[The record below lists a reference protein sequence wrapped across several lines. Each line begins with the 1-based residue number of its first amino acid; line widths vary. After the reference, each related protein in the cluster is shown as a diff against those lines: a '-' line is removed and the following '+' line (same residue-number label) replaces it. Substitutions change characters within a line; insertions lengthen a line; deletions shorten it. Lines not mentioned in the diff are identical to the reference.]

1 MEMMLE
7 EVDKDRFLTARDG
20 DHLVTSFQCDQ
31 YHFVNLFGR
40 LPIPGLAS
48 DVRVLKCI
56 RRANLDAFWSREPS
70 TVKRVL
76 GEAKRGLA
84 IASALGFA
92 HSLFRPMGPFP
103 LQDNMGMGIAI
114 VLLQRSLDK
123 GKHDKTIQFE
133 TLRKFRAAASNI
145 FHASV
150 EGQGAMTMAKDTMK
164 LMVTTCPTYGD
175 YFERFMRGMHKRMG
189 DIVRPDRALSIP
201 IMLELIQL
209 VDSDWTK
216 AQPQKQLKLA
226 LEGTFYTLAYTL
238 ALRGEEVPLIELH
251 GLRSHWEKGLN
262 HERPHVVVSLLG
274 RFKNEIGESYH
285 LIPVLTE
292 TPCGFQPKKWVKR
305 VIDGYASQGITRGYV
320 FRNSDQSKIKC
331 SSIESKFHSRLE
343 KIKQG
348 HPELISEE
356 TDVAEEYGVS
366 RSFRRG
372 ATSEATNRGAS
383 AETIELTGRWRKSN
397 QSGARRPNV
406 TIREHYTD
414 IRLTLN
420 RRLEF
425 SQHL

>member
-1 MEMMLE
+1 MIVD
-7 EVDKDRFLTARDG
+7 EVDTNRFLMARDG

-31 YHFVNLFGR
+31 CHFVNLFGR
-40 LPIPGLAS
+40 LPISGLGS
-48 DVRVLKCI
+48 DIRVLKCI

-76 GEAKRGLA
+76 QEVKRGLA
-84 IASALGFA
+84 IASSLGFA

-103 LQDNMGMGIAI
+103 VEDNMGMGIAI

-123 GKHDKTIQFE
+123 GKYDKTVQFE
-133 TLRKFRAAASNI
+133 TIRKFRSAASNV

-150 EGQGAMTMAKDTMK
+150 EGQGAMTMAKDSRK

-189 DIVRPDRALSIP
+189 DVVRPDRALSLP
-201 IMLELIQL
+201 IMLELVQL
-209 VDSDWTK
+209 VEQDWLTAPTTK
-216 AQPQKQLKLA
+216 KLKLA

-251 GLRSHWEKGLN
+251 GLRSHWEKGLR
-262 HERPHVVVSLLG
+262 HERPHVVISLLG
-274 RFKNEIGESYH
+274 RFKNEIGEAYH
-285 LIPVLTE
+285 LMPVLAE
-292 TPCGFQPKKWVKR
+292 TPGGFQPQKWVKR
-305 VIDGYASQGITRGYV
+305 VIDGYWEQGVTRGYI
-320 FRNSDQSKIKC
+320 FRNKDHTKLKC
-331 SSIESKFHSRLE
+331 SSLEPKFHSRLE
-343 KIKQG
+343 KLKQE
-348 HPELISEE
+348 HPDLISEE
-356 TDVAEEYGVS
+356 TDVAEEYGLS

-383 AETIELTGRWRKSN
+383 SETIELIGRWRKSH
-397 QSGARRPNV
+397 QKGPGRPNV

-414 IRLTLN
+414 IRLTIN
-420 RRLEF
+420 RFLEF